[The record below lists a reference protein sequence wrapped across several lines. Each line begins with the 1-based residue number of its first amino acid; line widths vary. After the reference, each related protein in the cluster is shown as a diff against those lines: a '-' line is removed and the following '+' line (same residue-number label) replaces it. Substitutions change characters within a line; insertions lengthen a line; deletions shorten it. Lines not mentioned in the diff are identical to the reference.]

1 MDDLTF
7 YKKIDLDIQHR
18 NFADHTA
25 VEADALRGFV
35 VTPYNDHEPLDL
47 ADVESAY
54 MLNTAG
60 VNEAAVY
67 RSEGRVSDDK
77 KRLEMP
83 ITPGTLGLG
92 RNAFVV
98 FIVKAGKQIAFPGFF
113 IYCCSSLKNIIMPP
127 TEYDKMLEHIDEAL
141 AENKII
147 LTEATAAKNAA
158 EAAVTEAQTA
168 VTQAQQH
175 EEQARACQEKSCACA
190 TESQKSATAAGQS
203 AAGAKSDKDAAA
215 KSATDAAAS
224 AAAAKTSE
232 ANAKTSET
240 AAADSAAEANQSKA
254 AAKASADSAKAEA
267 GKAAGSA
274 TTAGAQ
280 ATTATNKA
288 TEAAASATA
297 AKGSQDAA
305 ALSAQAADA
314 KATAAIG
321 SANTAERAS
330 NSAGVAATAAFDN
343 ANDAKASADKAKAS
357 ETNAAG
363 SASTARTIADNLQ
376 GTVDAANQ
384 ATTRANTAAERAEQ
398 ASQTV
403 QPDATKTRKGIVQIG
418 DGINVD
424 GEVISVTTPD
434 LSSKADKAHKHTT
447 ADITGLDAAL
457 NEAGKV
463 KSVNGQTGDVNILA
477 VPDGGTAGQVLKKT
491 STGYGW
497 GTDNDTQPDLT
508 PYAKT
513 ADLDEKVDKVSGKG
527 LSTEDYTTDEKTKLA
542 GIAEDANNYTLP
554 TASAQTLGGVKV
566 GTNLSIAA
574 DGTLKATDT
583 TYNPATPTSSGLMS
597 AADKVAVDG
606 IGSASEAPDITDKSS
621 VWAAINEAASKGGD
635 SALMNL
641 LKTDLERLRN
651 DLEGVYGAA
660 GSWALSPDAESR
672 DAIISEYLAR
682 LTVLT
687 NGTAQA
693 MQAIKGALLQRG
705 INPGNY
711 KIEEYANLI
720 NAALFLDLASLGRV
734 SPGPKELKAG
744 DLSCGYFGKVE
755 SSEFGAISGTDTA
768 ADGKILSASN
778 LATAVGVT
786 GGTVINET
794 VPWHKFIFNGEIIY
808 IAEKGIRENIP
819 FESIASK
826 GAVYGS
832 KIITMNDKKFRV
844 TLLKGIDADIYNP
857 KQGEPTR
864 NTASEWDILLRGL
877 SQDPETINWG
887 TNLSE
892 IDLGIK
898 SSDNRECYGYV
909 KEPTTSYS
917 SQTTSYSSTSYD
929 YFGSI
934 TTKKPVSSYNR
945 GNTSSVNNTREY
957 KSLSSNYYWRPALR
971 FTL

>member
-35 VTPYNDHEPLDL
+35 ITPYNDREPLDL

-67 RSEGRVSDDK
+67 RSEGRVSADK

-113 IYCCSSLKNIIMPP
+113 IYCCSSLKNVIMPP

-190 TESQKSATAAGQS
+190 TESQKSATAAGKS
-203 AAGAKSDKDAAA
+203 AVGAKGDKDAAA

-224 AAAAKTSE
+224 AAK
-232 ANAKTSET
+232 AKTSET
-240 AAADSAAEANQSKA
+240 NAKTAETGAANSAAEANQSKV
-254 AAKASADSAKAEA
+254 AAKASADNAKTNADN
-267 GKAAGSA
+267 AANSA
-274 TTAGAQ
+274 TKAGTQ

-288 TEAAASATA
+288 AEAAASATA

-314 KATAAIG
+314 KATAAAG

-357 ETNAAG
+357 ETGAE
-363 SASTARTIADNLQ
+363 TAKAQAQTIADNLQ

-398 ASQTV
+398 AAQTV
-403 QPDATKTRKGIVQIG
+403 QPDATKTSKGIVQIG
-418 DGINVD
+418 DGINID
-424 GEVISVTTPD
+424 GGVISVPAPD
-434 LSSKADKAHKHTT
+434 LSSKADKVHKHST
-447 ADITGLDAAL
+447 ADINGLDAAL

-463 KSVNGQTGDVNILA
+463 KSVNGQTGDVTILA
-477 VPDGGTAGQVLKKT
+477 VPTGGTVGQVLKKT
-491 STGYGW
+491 PTGFDW
-497 GTDNDTQPDLT
+497 DDDDDTQPDLM

-513 ADLDEKVDKVSGKG
+513 ADLDKKVDKVSGKG

-542 GIAEDANNYTLP
+542 GVEKNANKYTLP
-554 TASAQTLGGVKV
+554 TASAQKLGGVKV
-566 GTNLSIAA
+566 GDGISVSADGEISVQEADGTNPGLSVNNYTAEDKGKLTGIEEGANKFELKPASTQTLGGIKVGANLSVGA
-574 DGTLKATDT
+574 DGTLSATDT
-583 TYNPATPTSSGLMS
+583 TYNTATTTSSGLMS
-597 AADKVAVDG
+597 AADKNKVDA

-621 VWAAINEAASKGGD
+621 VWAAINEAASKGGGG
-635 SALMNL
+635 
-641 LKTDLERLRN
+641 LK
-651 DLEGVYGAA
+651 
-660 GSWALSPDAESR
+660 
-672 DAIISEYLAR
+672 I
-682 LTVLT
+682 TVST
-687 NGTAQA
+687 ENAPATG
-693 MQAIKGALLQRG
+693 
-705 INPGNY
+705 
-711 KIEEYANLI
+711 EANSVW
-720 NAALFLDLASLGRV
+720 F
-734 SPGPKELKAG
+734 
-744 DLSCGYFGKVE
+744 KV
-755 SSEFGAISGTDTA
+755 
-768 ADGKILSASN
+768 
-778 LATAVGVT
+778 V
-786 GGTVINET
+786 
-794 VPWHKFIFNGEIIY
+794 
-808 IAEKGIRENIP
+808 
-819 FESIASK
+819 
-826 GAVYGS
+826 
-832 KIITMNDKKFRV
+832 
-844 TLLKGIDADIYNP
+844 
-857 KQGEPTR
+857 
-864 NTASEWDILLRGL
+864 
-877 SQDPETINWG
+877 
-887 TNLSE
+887 
-892 IDLGIK
+892 
-898 SSDNRECYGYV
+898 
-909 KEPTTSYS
+909 
-917 SQTTSYSSTSYD
+917 
-929 YFGSI
+929 
-934 TTKKPVSSYNR
+934 
-945 GNTSSVNNTREY
+945 
-957 KSLSSNYYWRPALR
+957 
-971 FTL
+971 

>member
-1 MDDLTF
+1 MAIRRYPLIMVDINNRSIEQVILHEGESEGTVLPF
-7 YKKIDLDIQHR
+7 KILD
-18 NFADHTA
+18 NG
-25 VEADALRGFV
+25 V
-35 VTPYNDHEPLDL
+35 PLDL
-47 ADVESAY
+47 TGYTVNFYLIKPDGKRVLNSCVIADA
-54 MLNTAG
+54 
-60 VNEAAVY
+60 
-67 RSEGRVSDDK
+67 
-77 KRLEMP
+77 
-83 ITPGTLGLG
+83 
-92 RNAFVV
+92 
-98 FIVKAGKQIAFPGFF
+98 KAGLVEYTVTSQTVAKSGRGLLNIQILDNG
-113 IYCCSSLKNIIMPP
+113 NIAYSGGIRTQVEYTGMGGGSTGESNIF
-127 TEYDKMLEHIDEAL
+127 TEIVEKAEKSAEDAKGYALSALEAYTKSEQVL
-141 AENKII
+141 R
-147 LTEATAAKNAA
+147 AA
-158 EAAVTEAQTA
+158 EQANS
-168 VTQAQQH
+168 QAQQH
-175 EEQARACQEKSCACA
+175 EQQARACQEKSCACA

-203 AAGAKSDKDAAA
+203 AAGAKGDKDAAA

-232 ANAKTSET
+232 ANAKSSET
-240 AAADSAAEANQSKA
+240 AAANSAAEASQSKV
-254 AAKASADSAKAEA
+254 AAKASADSAKTEA
-267 GKAAGSA
+267 GKAAASA
-274 TTAGAQ
+274 ATAETQ

-288 TEAAASATA
+288 AEAAASATA

-330 NSAGVAATAAFDN
+330 NSAGVAATAAFNN
-343 ANDAKASADKAKAS
+343 ANEAKTSADKAKAS

-363 SASTARTIADNLQ
+363 SASTAQTIADNLQ

-398 ASQTV
+398 AAQTV

-418 DGINVD
+418 EGINID
-424 GEVISVTTPD
+424 SGVISVPAPD
-434 LSSKADKAHKHTT
+434 LSSKADKVHKHSTS
-447 ADITGLDAAL
+447 DITGLDAAL

-463 KSVNGQTGDVNILA
+463 KSVNGQTGDVTILA
-477 VPDGGTAGQVLKKT
+477 VPTGGTVGQVLKKK
-491 STGYGW
+491 SKGFGW
-497 GTDNDTQPDLT
+497 GDDDDTQPDLT

-513 ADLDEKVDKVSGKG
+513 ADLDKKVDKVSGKG
-527 LSTEDYTTDEKTKLA
+527 LSANDYTTAEKTKLA
-542 GIAEDANNYTLP
+542 GIAKGANKFDLKP
-554 TASAQTLGGVKV
+554 ASAQMLGGIKV

-574 DGTLKATDT
+574 DGTLSAKDT
-583 TYNPATPTSSGLMS
+583 TYNPATTTKAGLMS
-597 AADKVAVDG
+597 AADKLAVNG
-606 IGSASEAPDITDKSS
+606 IGNASEAPSVTDKSS

-660 GSWALSPDAESR
+660 GSWALSPDAETR

-693 MQAIKGALLQRG
+693 MQAIKGALLKRG

-734 SPGPKELKAG
+734 SPGPKELKTG

-755 SSEFGAISGTDTA
+755 SSEFGAISGTNTA

-786 GGTVINET
+786 EGTVINET
-794 VPWHKFIFNGEIIY
+794 VPWHKFIFKGEIIY
-808 IAEKGIRENIP
+808 IAEKGIREKIS
-819 FESIASK
+819 FEAIASM
-826 GAVYGS
+826 GCVYGS

-844 TLLKGIDADIYNP
+844 TLLKGIDADIYNS
-857 KQGEPTR
+857 KKGAPTR

-877 SQDPETINWG
+877 SQNPETINWG
-887 TNLSE
+887 TNLTDK
-892 IDLGIK
+892 DLGIID
-898 SSDNRECYGYV
+898 SDNKDCCAYV
-909 KEPTTSYS
+909 KEPTTDYVYELGSYS
-917 SQTTSYSSTSYD
+917 GSYD
-929 YFGSI
+929 YYGAITIKSSVPSYSNNNTGYTKSI
-934 TTKKPVSSYNR
+934 KAVSSAYC
-945 GNTSSVNNTREY
+945 
-957 KSLSSNYYWRPALR
+957 WRPALR